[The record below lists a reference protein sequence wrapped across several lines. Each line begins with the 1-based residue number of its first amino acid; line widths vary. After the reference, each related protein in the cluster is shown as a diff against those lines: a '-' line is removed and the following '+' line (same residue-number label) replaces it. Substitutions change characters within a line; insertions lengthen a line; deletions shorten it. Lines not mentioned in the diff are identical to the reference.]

1 MRRGMQRIVHAA
13 HDKPGP
19 LRDGRACTSSSVATC
34 TVCRKR
40 TYAARKRSAE
50 PGSSCGALSSWRM
63 WSPVIFLTTSL
74 SDRNEEAY
82 SCGFGGAPVQ
92 SAERR
97 LRTETC
103 AEGLC

>member
-1 MRRGMQRIVHAA
+1 
-13 HDKPGP
+13 
-19 LRDGRACTSSSVATC
+19 
-34 TVCRKR
+34 
-40 TYAARKRSAE
+40 
-50 PGSSCGALSSWRM
+50 M